1 MMAFRIVSGYW
12 LSHMKH

>member
-1 MMAFRIVSGYW
+1 MAFRIVSGYW